1 MDRNLED
8 IDSLSVARFAVG
20 GPVDQMPAAEPI
32 EVDGP
37 LSMALGGLVDIN
49 SLSTAA
55 FADGGLV
62 AAAANLQRPILKP
75 EEKEFLAER
84 QKEFADYIS
93 QAEKYNEALDN
104 YQKQYAAYEKSM
116 KGNPD
121 YAAYTKA
128 VEDYNAKVDNYNKLL
143 ESYAVDPQGRRVTMS
158 NYGYGNV
165 YVTNYPGTN
174 RQVNYTEAWDYNPTN
189 LPESSFVEGY
199 PGQSRWVLPSGWEW
213 VPTNPGQTGYQ
224 ATGYLKKTGVS
235 DPFESFTQRTAPTL
249 EAKAPGS
256 PPAEFT
262 TEAPTAPTGLKY
274 TWDQVQE
281 YQKNAMTRAAK
292 AARNRATAL
301 QVITGQGPYAGFGL
315 SLFAE
320 GGEAKSEDAY
330 TEAEIARMRE
340 AMQMGQ
346 PQRKESESPTRQAVK
361 RIIPRPTAQGPQQ
374 PSTLA
379 RQQLYALPPYSLDMT
394 GKLGRVGPIRRAEG
408 SPEYGEVAEQM
419 TVGTLPT
426 DQGPQ
431 GPSLA
436 SQGLD
441 LLKQAGKTVYGNLRE
456 AVTDPVAF
464 NKRAL
469 GNVAQQLQS
478 DPQEFIMNWT
488 GGGLGGIIKPKG
500 GNVLLENVDKAI
512 ADLRPQTGTG
522 LYASEY
528 LDALKKVATPEKL
541 ESLPMVRR
549 EALQQR
555 IKAAETP
562 AALDNWVQNKLG
574 KYIRTDM
581 GSEADPVRKL
591 ADEMSEKV
599 KADYQAG
606 LARIAKMKDDI
617 AKAKAKGKNTDASEA
632 ALDDEIEK
640 VEAAFQD
647 TSRLPIQLGPYTHPA
662 LRTGEAREK
671 AGFSPFPISKSNLGK
686 QWEEEADSY
695 FIPHRAGDLVEA
707 NSPDL
712 AANPWIAKINPNE
725 MVYSVSPYV
734 SGKQMFTH
742 TIDEL
747 TNALRPNTDLPPSLR
762 LKPEDMEQ
770 LSIEKAFRQVNKIN
784 DWRMQQRAQ
793 ASLEEANRAATTFKE
808 YPDSPR
814 KLKWQELKA
823 PTYTELPPGYEVTT
837 SPSGSS
843 LRGPDGQKLT
853 SFNMDSP
860 TSVRDQ
866 ALQFLAKNDLERALK
881 YEGSTMRH
889 CVGGYCD
896 DVWTNQ
902 TRIFSLR
909 DNKGEP
915 HVTIET
921 APADIRREGNT
932 PRDFLLQNGDVGV
945 ELGVW
950 PKNESRWPEDIDT
963 FLDDRRNNFSVIQH
977 PKFREWLN
985 SKPAEILQ
993 IKGKGND
1000 KPNEK
1005 YIPFV
1010 QDFIRSQQWS
1020 RVGDLDYTGLVKINR
1035 RMVESLRS
1043 KGIKPDVF
1051 YLEGRDPVDDYRR
1064 DFLDSGVQPYV
1075 TKQEFNRLADL
1086 LGGVEKYPD

>member
-1 MDRNLED
+1 
-8 IDSLSVARFAVG
+8 
-20 GPVDQMPAAEPI
+20 
-32 EVDGP
+32 
-37 LSMALGGLVDIN
+37 
-49 SLSTAA
+49 
-55 FADGGLV
+55 
-62 AAAANLQRPILKP
+62 
-75 EEKEFLAER
+75 
-84 QKEFADYIS
+84 
-93 QAEKYNEALDN
+93 
-104 YQKQYAAYEKSM
+104 
-116 KGNPD
+116 
-121 YAAYTKA
+121 
-128 VEDYNAKVDNYNKLL
+128 
-143 ESYAVDPQGRRVTMS
+143 
-158 NYGYGNV
+158 
-165 YVTNYPGTN
+165 
-174 RQVNYTEAWDYNPTN
+174 
-189 LPESSFVEGY
+189 
-199 PGQSRWVLPSGWEW
+199 
-213 VPTNPGQTGYQ
+213 
-224 ATGYLKKTGVS
+224 
-235 DPFESFTQRTAPTL
+235 
-249 EAKAPGS
+249 
-256 PPAEFT
+256 
-262 TEAPTAPTGLKY
+262 
-274 TWDQVQE
+274 
-281 YQKNAMTRAAK
+281 
-292 AARNRATAL
+292 
-301 QVITGQGPYAGFGL
+301 
-315 SLFAE
+315 
-320 GGEAKSEDAY
+320 
-330 TEAEIARMRE
+330 MRE

-361 RIIPRPTAQGPQQ
+361 RVAQRPTAQGPQQ

-379 RQQLYALPPYSLDMT
+379 RQQLYALPPYSLDMA

-853 SFNMDSP
+853 SFKIDSP
-860 TSVRDQ
+860 ISVRDQ

-896 DVWTNQ
+896 DVWTGQ

-921 APADIRREGNT
+921 APADIRRVENT
-932 PRDFLLQNGDVGV
+932 PANFLREMEASGDIEKMGLSPSEVDDVLFSSVSSTGIYATRKV
-945 ELGVW
+945 VA
-950 PKNESRWPEDIDT
+950 SPE
-963 FLDDRRNNFSVIQH
+963 FQQ
-977 PKFREWLN
+977 WL
-985 SKPAEILQ
+985 SKKPQEILQ
-993 IKGKGND
+993 IKGKGNA

-1005 YIPFV
+1005 YIPFI
-1010 QDFIRSQQWS
+1010 QDFVTSGNWS
-1020 RVGDLDYTGLVKINR
+1020 RVSDLANTDLVKIKPQMLQSLQNR
-1035 RMVESLRS
+1035 
-1043 KGIKPDVF
+1043 GIDVKTSDVA
-1051 YLEGRDPVDDYRR
+1051 G
-1064 DFLDSGVQPYV
+1064 QPHV
-1075 TKQEFNRLADL
+1075 TKEEFNRLADL

>member
-8 IDSLSVARFAVG
+8 IDSLSVARFAMG
-20 GPVDQMPAAEPI
+20 GPVGQMPAAQPI

-37 LSMALGGLVDIN
+37 LSMALGGLIDIN

-55 FADGGLV
+55 FA
-62 AAAANLQRPILKP
+62 
-75 EEKEFLAER
+75 
-84 QKEFADYIS
+84 
-93 QAEKYNEALDN
+93 
-104 YQKQYAAYEKSM
+104 
-116 KGNPD
+116 
-121 YAAYTKA
+121 
-128 VEDYNAKVDNYNKLL
+128 
-143 ESYAVDPQGRRVTMS
+143 
-158 NYGYGNV
+158 
-165 YVTNYPGTN
+165 
-174 RQVNYTEAWDYNPTN
+174 
-189 LPESSFVEGY
+189 
-199 PGQSRWVLPSGWEW
+199 
-213 VPTNPGQTGYQ
+213 
-224 ATGYLKKTGVS
+224 
-235 DPFESFTQRTAPTL
+235 
-249 EAKAPGS
+249 
-256 PPAEFT
+256 
-262 TEAPTAPTGLKY
+262 
-274 TWDQVQE
+274 
-281 YQKNAMTRAAK
+281 
-292 AARNRATAL
+292 
-301 QVITGQGPYAGFGL
+301 
-315 SLFAE
+315 E
-320 GGEAKSEDAY
+320 GGEARSEDAY

-346 PQRKESESPTRQAVK
+346 TQRKESESPTRQAVK

-374 PSTLA
+374 PSTLS
-379 RQQLYALPPYSLDMT
+379 RQQLYALPPYSLDMA

-512 ADLRPQTGTG
+512 ADLRPRTSSGA
-522 LYASEY
+522 YAADVMQEMRKTY
-528 LDALKKVATPEKL
+528 TPEALTKVSTVTQEYVPNIMKNL
-541 ESLPMVRR
+541 EPL
-549 EALQQR
+549 
-555 IKAAETP
+555 
-562 AALDNWVQNKLG
+562 AALDNWIQNKLG
-574 KYIRTDM
+574 RYIRTEM

-599 KADYQAG
+599 QADYQAG
-606 LARIAKMKDDI
+606 LKRIAKMKDDI

-640 VEAAFQD
+640 VEAAFQE
-647 TSRLPIQLGPYTHPA
+647 TSKLPIQLGPYTHPA

-808 YPDSPR
+808 YPNSPR

-921 APADIRREGNT
+921 APADIRNNT
-932 PRDFLLQNGDVGV
+932 PADFVREQPNNFGLSKRDLEEFEYYYDPSFKSG
-945 ELGVW
+945 
-950 PKNESRWPEDIDT
+950 IDADSFT
-963 FLDDRRNNFSVIQH
+963 SDDRLDY
-977 PKFREWLN
+977 FRDLSNYIMKSPEFKEWLN

-993 IKGKGND
+993 IKGKGNA

-1010 QDFIRSQQWS
+1010 QDFVRSQQWS
-1020 RVGDLDYTGLVKINR
+1020 RVGDLDYTDLVKIKR

>member
-1 MDRNLED
+1 VAPVAPTASEADIQNYQKEAANRARSAAGQKQTALIAAVNPEKYNLAGFAFAD
-8 IDSLSVARFAVG
+8 GGLVDVDSLSVASFAMG

-37 LSMALGGLVDIN
+37 LSMALGGLVDID

-55 FADGGLV
+55 FA
-62 AAAANLQRPILKP
+62 
-75 EEKEFLAER
+75 
-84 QKEFADYIS
+84 
-93 QAEKYNEALDN
+93 
-104 YQKQYAAYEKSM
+104 
-116 KGNPD
+116 
-121 YAAYTKA
+121 
-128 VEDYNAKVDNYNKLL
+128 
-143 ESYAVDPQGRRVTMS
+143 
-158 NYGYGNV
+158 
-165 YVTNYPGTN
+165 
-174 RQVNYTEAWDYNPTN
+174 
-189 LPESSFVEGY
+189 
-199 PGQSRWVLPSGWEW
+199 
-213 VPTNPGQTGYQ
+213 
-224 ATGYLKKTGVS
+224 
-235 DPFESFTQRTAPTL
+235 
-249 EAKAPGS
+249 
-256 PPAEFT
+256 
-262 TEAPTAPTGLKY
+262 
-274 TWDQVQE
+274 
-281 YQKNAMTRAAK
+281 
-292 AARNRATAL
+292 
-301 QVITGQGPYAGFGL
+301 
-315 SLFAE
+315 E
-320 GGEAKSEDAY
+320 GGEARSEDAY

-374 PSTLA
+374 SQPSTLS
-379 RQQLYALPPYSLDMT
+379 RQQLYALPPYSLDMA

-419 TVGTLPT
+419 TVGTLPM

-456 AVTDPVAF
+456 AVTDPIAF

-512 ADLRPQTGTG
+512 ADLRPRTSSGA
-522 LYASEY
+522 YAADVMQEMRKTY
-528 LDALKKVATPEKL
+528 TPEALTKVSTVTQEYVPNIMKNL
-541 ESLPMVRR
+541 EPL
-549 EALQQR
+549 
-555 IKAAETP
+555 
-562 AALDNWVQNKLG
+562 AALDNWIQNKLG
-574 KYIRTDM
+574 RYIRTEM

-599 KADYQAG
+599 KADYQTG

-640 VEAAFQD
+640 VEAAFQE
-647 TSRLPIQLGPYTHPA
+647 TSKLPIQLGPYTHPA

-686 QWEEEADSY
+686 QWEEEADEV

-734 SGKQMFTH
+734 GEKQMFTH

-747 TNALRPNTDLPPSLR
+747 ENALRPNTDLPANLR
-762 LKPEDMEQ
+762 LKPEDLEQ

-793 ASLEEANRAATTFKE
+793 ASLEEANRVATTFKE

-823 PTYTELPPGYEVTT
+823 PRYAELPPGYRLEQRVYE
-837 SPSGSS
+837 PSYPRSVYDPDAV
-843 LRGPDGQKLT
+843 LYGPDGKLIT
-853 SFNMDSP
+853 EFIGDP
-860 TSVRDQ
+860 TQSLSE
-866 ALQFLAKNDLERALK
+866 ALEFLARNDLERALQ

-896 DVWTNQ
+896 DVWAGQ

-921 APADIRREGNT
+921 APADIRRVENT
-932 PRDFLLQNGDVGV
+932 PANFLREMEASGDIEKMGLSPSEVDDVLFSSVSSTGIYATRKV
-945 ELGVW
+945 IA
-950 PKNESRWPEDIDT
+950 SPE
-963 FLDDRRNNFSVIQH
+963 FQQ
-977 PKFREWLN
+977 WL
-985 SKPAEILQ
+985 SKKPQEILQ
-993 IKGKGND
+993 IKGKGNA

-1010 QDFIRSQQWS
+1010 QDFVTSGNWS
-1020 RVGDLDYTGLVKINR
+1020 RVSDLDNTDLVKIKPQMLQSLQNR
-1035 RMVESLRS
+1035 
-1043 KGIKPDVF
+1043 GIDVKTSDIA
-1051 YLEGRDPVDDYRR
+1051 G
-1064 DFLDSGVQPYV
+1064 QPHI

>member
-20 GPVDQMPAAEPI
+20 GPVGQMPAAQPI
-32 EVDGP
+32 EADGP
-37 LSMALGGLVDIN
+37 LSMALGGLVDID

-55 FADGGLV
+55 FA
-62 AAAANLQRPILKP
+62 
-75 EEKEFLAER
+75 
-84 QKEFADYIS
+84 
-93 QAEKYNEALDN
+93 
-104 YQKQYAAYEKSM
+104 
-116 KGNPD
+116 
-121 YAAYTKA
+121 
-128 VEDYNAKVDNYNKLL
+128 
-143 ESYAVDPQGRRVTMS
+143 
-158 NYGYGNV
+158 
-165 YVTNYPGTN
+165 
-174 RQVNYTEAWDYNPTN
+174 
-189 LPESSFVEGY
+189 
-199 PGQSRWVLPSGWEW
+199 
-213 VPTNPGQTGYQ
+213 
-224 ATGYLKKTGVS
+224 
-235 DPFESFTQRTAPTL
+235 
-249 EAKAPGS
+249 
-256 PPAEFT
+256 
-262 TEAPTAPTGLKY
+262 
-274 TWDQVQE
+274 
-281 YQKNAMTRAAK
+281 
-292 AARNRATAL
+292 
-301 QVITGQGPYAGFGL
+301 
-315 SLFAE
+315 E
-320 GGEAKSEDAY
+320 GGEARSDDAY

-340 AMQMGQ
+340 AVQMGQ
-346 PQRKESESPTRQAVK
+346 AQRKEQESPTRQAVK
-361 RIIPRPTAQGPQQ
+361 RVAPRPTAQGPQQ
-374 PSTLA
+374 SQPSTLS
-379 RQQLYALPPYSLDMT
+379 RQQLYALPPYSLDMA

-419 TVGTLPT
+419 TVGTLPM
-426 DQGPQ
+426 DQKPAGQVFRDIGRDVVRGAQYLPY
-431 GPSLA
+431 
-436 SQGLD
+436 D
-441 LLKQAGKTVYGNLRE
+441 LVGAPVDIATMAMRPFGYDVEKPFMGSEYLIEKARQAGIAQKPTGSAAETATRIGMGFVNPAAVARQIPAGIAALEKGTEQMTLPAFRKITGNPKATKEDMIDFVLDQKSLVSMG
-456 AVTDPVAF
+456 APA
-464 NKRAL
+464 
-469 GNVAQQLQS
+469 
-478 DPQEFIMNWT
+478 
-488 GGGLGGIIKPKG
+488 IIKPKG

-512 ADLRPQTGTG
+512 ADLRPRTSSGA
-522 LYASEY
+522 YAADVMQEMRKTY
-528 LDALKKVATPEKL
+528 TPEALTKVSTVTQEYVPNIMKNL
-541 ESLPMVRR
+541 EPL
-549 EALQQR
+549 
-555 IKAAETP
+555 
-562 AALDNWVQNKLG
+562 AALDNWIQNKLG
-574 KYIRTDM
+574 RYIRTEM

-599 KADYQAG
+599 QADYQAG
-606 LARIAKMKDDI
+606 LKRIAKMKDDI

-632 ALDDEIEK
+632 ALEDEIDK
-640 VEAAFQD
+640 VEAAFQE
-647 TSRLPIQLGPYTHPA
+647 TSKLPIQLGPYTHPA

-686 QWEEEADSY
+686 QWEEEADEV

-734 SGKQMFTH
+734 GEKQMFTH

-808 YPDSPR
+808 YPNSPR

-921 APADIRREGNT
+921 APADIRNNT
-932 PRDFLLQNGDVGV
+932 PADFVREQPNNFGLSKKDLEEFEYYYDPSFKSG
-945 ELGVW
+945 
-950 PKNESRWPEDIDT
+950 IDADSFT
-963 FLDDRRNNFSVIQH
+963 SDDRLDY
-977 PKFREWLN
+977 FRDLSNYIMKSPEFKEWLN

-993 IKGKGND
+993 IKGKGNA

-1010 QDFIRSQQWS
+1010 QDFVRSQQWS
-1020 RVGDLDYTGLVKINR
+1020 RVGDLDYTDLVKIKR

>member
-20 GPVDQMPAAEPI
+20 GPVGQMPAAQPI

-37 LSMALGGLVDIN
+37 LSMALGGLIDIN

-55 FADGGLV
+55 FA
-62 AAAANLQRPILKP
+62 
-75 EEKEFLAER
+75 
-84 QKEFADYIS
+84 
-93 QAEKYNEALDN
+93 
-104 YQKQYAAYEKSM
+104 
-116 KGNPD
+116 
-121 YAAYTKA
+121 
-128 VEDYNAKVDNYNKLL
+128 
-143 ESYAVDPQGRRVTMS
+143 
-158 NYGYGNV
+158 
-165 YVTNYPGTN
+165 
-174 RQVNYTEAWDYNPTN
+174 
-189 LPESSFVEGY
+189 
-199 PGQSRWVLPSGWEW
+199 
-213 VPTNPGQTGYQ
+213 
-224 ATGYLKKTGVS
+224 
-235 DPFESFTQRTAPTL
+235 
-249 EAKAPGS
+249 
-256 PPAEFT
+256 
-262 TEAPTAPTGLKY
+262 
-274 TWDQVQE
+274 
-281 YQKNAMTRAAK
+281 
-292 AARNRATAL
+292 
-301 QVITGQGPYAGFGL
+301 
-315 SLFAE
+315 E
-320 GGEAKSEDAY
+320 GGEAKSDDAY

-346 PQRKESESPTRQAVK
+346 AQRKEQESPTRQAVK

-374 PSTLA
+374 PQQPSTLA
-379 RQQLYALPPYSLDMT
+379 RQQLYALPPYSLDMA

-408 SPEYGEVAEQM
+408 SPEYGEVADQELIKQIGIFEAGVPGYKQNIIKRPRIEQEGRLQIIPRSIEEEPANAFVASKNPRVVTFDEDVAQTVPYVAAHEFEHQLEGLANERYYRNKNTKTEAEKTKNNIEAFIGAQTNFLFENLKKAGVNGGKAVDRMKSGLASQEVKNYLSKKLNLGKDQYFGRIGDQDQPLFEYIADLSGIETHYGIDLTQDPVIRKKVFGDDDRIIQAYKSVTGLRQQRLDAKDLPPYTYQAPTGKLDSLYNSLKDSTTRFIRRAEGSPEYGEIAQQM
-419 TVGTLPT
+419 TVGTLPM

-436 SQGLD
+436 RQGLD
-441 LLKQAGKTVYGNLRE
+441 LLKQAGQTVYGNLRE

-512 ADLRPQTGTG
+512 ADLRPHTSSGA
-522 LYASEY
+522 YAADVMQEMRKTY
-528 LDALKKVATPEKL
+528 TPEALTKVSTVTQEYVANSMKNL
-541 ESLPMVRR
+541 EPL
-549 EALQQR
+549 
-555 IKAAETP
+555 
-562 AALDNWVQNKLG
+562 AALDNWIQNKLG
-574 KYIRTDM
+574 RYIRTEM

-599 KADYQAG
+599 QADYQAG
-606 LARIAKMKDDI
+606 LKRIAKMKDDI

-632 ALDDEIEK
+632 ALEDEIDK
-640 VEAAFQD
+640 VEAAFQE
-647 TSRLPIQLGPYTHPA
+647 TSKLPIQLGPYTHPA

-686 QWEEEADSY
+686 QWEEEADEV

-734 SGKQMFTH
+734 GEKQMFTH

-747 TNALRPNTDLPPSLR
+747 ENALRPNTDLPANLR
-762 LKPEDMEQ
+762 LKPEDLEQ

-808 YPDSPR
+808 YPNSPR

-963 FLDDRRNNFSVIQH
+963 FLDDRINNFAVIQH

-985 SKPAEILQ
+985 SKPQEILQ

-1005 YIPFV
+1005 YIPFI
-1010 QDFIRSQQWS
+1010 QDFVTSGNWS
-1020 RVGDLDYTGLVKINR
+1020 RVGDLANTDLVKIKPQMLQSLQNR
-1035 RMVESLRS
+1035 
-1043 KGIKPDVF
+1043 GIDVKTSDIA
-1051 YLEGRDPVDDYRR
+1051 G
-1064 DFLDSGVQPYV
+1064 QPHI